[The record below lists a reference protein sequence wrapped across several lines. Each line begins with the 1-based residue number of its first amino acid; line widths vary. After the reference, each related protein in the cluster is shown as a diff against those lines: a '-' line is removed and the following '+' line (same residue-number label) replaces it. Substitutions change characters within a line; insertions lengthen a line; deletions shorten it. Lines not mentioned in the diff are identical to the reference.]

1 MWVFEASH
9 SITTKQDAILKTHST
24 SFRTIVLWFDSARLQ
39 YYWCLIV
46 FDWLLEFNFKKS
58 LSSFCNQHCALVV
71 KMCKQKPDV
80 STYLTNKHREIEKKG
95 CHWSTKRQKDYLRLQ
110 LKDKDKVTSFPC
122 WCDVVDAVRQSGSTT
137 WFSLGARKKL
147 RKMNFCN
154 YYHQDYHQDYHEDHN
169 DCHW

>member
-1 MWVFEASH
+1 MIW
-9 SITTKQDAILKTHST
+9 L
-24 SFRTIVLWFDSARLQ
+24 RLQ
-39 YYWCLIV
+39 YWWCLIV
-46 FDWLLEFNFKKS
+46 FDRLLEFNFKKS

-147 RKMNFCN
+147 RNMNFCN
-154 YYHQDYHQDYHEDHN
+154 YYHQDYHQDYHQVGVGDKWIFSDN
-169 DCHW
+169 DNFPQIFDTIMLPIIP